1 MTPEVEPIAN
11 LERIVHEP
19 ARLVLL
25 TALAACRQAD
35 FVFLQSL
42 TGLTKGN
49 LSAHLIKLEQASLVS
64 IEKRFRG
71 KFPQTFVTITKT
83 GTTAVRQHWQSLDE
97 LRRTLAKTRSPKL
110 LATTTA

>member
-1 MTPEVEPIAN
+1 VTQEFEQIAS

-19 ARLVLL
+19 ARLVIL

-35 FVFLQSL
+35 FIFLQSL
-42 TGLTKGN
+42 TGFTKGN
-49 LSAHLIKLEQASLVS
+49 LSAHLIKLEQAGLVS

-83 GTTAVRQHWQSLDE
+83 GRTAIRQHWQSLDA

-110 LATTTA
+110 FGTTTT

>member
-1 MTPEVEPIAN
+1 MRPEEFEHIAN

-19 ARLVLL
+19 ARLVIL

-42 TGLTKGN
+42 TGFTKGN
-49 LSAHLIKLEQASLVS
+49 LSAHLIKLDQAGLVT
-64 IEKRFRG
+64 IEKRFRD

-83 GTTAVRQHWQSLDE
+83 GAAAIRQHWQSLDA
-97 LRRTLAKTRSPKL
+97 LRRTLAKTRFPKL
-110 LATTTA
+110 LRTTT

>member
-1 MTPEVEPIAN
+1 VTAEPEHIAN

-19 ARLVLL
+19 ARLVIL
-25 TALAACRQAD
+25 TGLAACRQAD

-49 LSAHLIKLEQASLVS
+49 LSAHLTKLEQAGLIS

-71 KFPQTFVTITKT
+71 KVPQTFITITKG
-83 GTTAVRQHWQSLDE
+83 GTTAIRQHWQFLDA
-97 LRRTLAKTRSPKL
+97 LRRTLAKTRSPRL
-110 LATTTA
+110 LRATTT

>member
-1 MTPEVEPIAN
+1 MTPEPEQLVS

-19 ARLVLL
+19 ARLVIL
-25 TALAACRQAD
+25 TGLAACRQAD

-49 LSAHLIKLEQASLVS
+49 LSAHLIKLEQAGLIS

-71 KFPQTFVTITKT
+71 KFPQTFITITKT
-83 GTTAVRQHWQSLDE
+83 GATAIRQHWRSLDA
-97 LRRTLAKTRSPKL
+97 LRRTLGTTRSPRL
-110 LATTTA
+110 HGITTT